1 MVDNGV
7 VFNVPQVRKLAYA
20 MLDLK
25 SQLKREVGT
34 DENEHARNLIDL
46 AERIAASAVLLLTYF
61 KEDDCPPPQP
71 PH

>member
-1 MVDNGV
+1 MVDSGV
-7 VFNVPQVRKLAYA
+7 VFTVPQVRKLAYT

-25 SQLKREVGT
+25 MQLKREVGT

-46 AERIAASAVLLLTYF
+46 AERIAACSVMLLTYF